1 MDNTKEKNNDL
12 TSGPLTIKIIK
23 FIIPLMLTGILQL
36 LYNAADSIV
45 VGHYDGSSALAAV
58 SSVGA
63 LINLLVNAF
72 MGLSVGAAVVVAQD
86 YGAKDYEG
94 VSKTVH
100 TSYLISIIGGIVVG
114 AIGLIFSRQFLIW
127 MGSPEDVLPLS
138 TEYLMIYFIGTPA
151 NMAYNFGASIL
162 RSIGDTKRPLYFLT
176 ISGLVNVV
184 LNLVLVIVF
193 HMGVAGVAYATII
206 SQILSAVMVIV
217 YMMKSKDCVRFVP
230 KKMRIHGDKLKKM
243 LYIGLPAGFQGTV
256 FSLSN
261 VVIQSAVNSFG
272 SLVMAGNGA
281 ASSLE
286 GFTYTAMNSVYQAS
300 LTFVGQN
307 VGAKKYDRINKVQGV
322 CLVLVTIIGLVF
334 GVTTYCLGEPLLS
347 IYLPNDPE
355 AIPYGII
362 RMSYIALPYFLCGM
376 MEVMVGGQRGMG
388 MSFIPM
394 INALLGSCV
403 LRIVWISTVFAA
415 DPTLF
420 TLYISYP
427 ISWIVTTLAHT
438 VFYFVKLHSLKK
450 KARLEAGNVSVKPT
464 CQ

>member
-1 MDNTKEKNNDL
+1 
-12 TSGPLTIKIIK
+12 
-23 FIIPLMLTGILQL
+23 MLTGILQL

-162 RSIGDTKRPLYFLT
+162 RSVGDTKRPLYFLT
-176 ISGLVNVV
+176 ISGLVNIV

-230 KKMRIHGDKLKKM
+230 KNMRIYGDKLKKM

-307 VGAKKYDRINKVQGV
+307 VGAKKYNRINKVQGV

-450 KARLEAGNVSVKPT
+450 KARLEAGN
-464 CQ
+464 

>member
-162 RSIGDTKRPLYFLT
+162 RSVGDTKRPLYFLT
-176 ISGLVNVV
+176 ISGLVNIV

-230 KKMRIHGDKLKKM
+230 KNMRIYGDKLKKM

-307 VGAKKYDRINKVQGV
+307 VGAKKYNRINKVQGV

-438 VFYFVKLHSLKK
+438 VFYFVKLHSLQK
-450 KARLEAGNVSVKPT
+450 KARLESGN
-464 CQ
+464 

>member
-1 MDNTKEKNNDL
+1 MDTTKENNNDL

-86 YGAKDYEG
+86 CGAKDYEG

-127 MGSPEDVLPLS
+127 MESPEDVLPLS

-162 RSIGDTKRPLYFLT
+162 RSVGDTKRPLYFLT

-427 ISWIVTTLAHT
+427 ISWIVTTLAHA
-438 VFYFVKLHSLKK
+438 VFYFIKLHSLKK
-450 KARLEAGNVSVKPT
+450 KARLEAGN
-464 CQ
+464 

>member
-1 MDNTKEKNNDL
+1 MDTTKENNNDL

-162 RSIGDTKRPLYFLT
+162 RSVGDTKRPLYFLT
-176 ISGLVNVV
+176 ISGLVNIV

-230 KKMRIHGDKLKKM
+230 KNMRIYGDKLKKM

-307 VGAKKYDRINKVQGV
+307 VGAKKYNRINKVQGV

-450 KARLEAGNVSVKPT
+450 KARLEAGN
-464 CQ
+464 

>member
-114 AIGLIFSRQFLIW
+114 AIGLIFSRQFLIL

-138 TEYLMIYFIGTPA
+138 TEYLMIYFAGTPA

-162 RSIGDTKRPLYFLT
+162 RSVGDTKRPLYFLT

-427 ISWIVTTLAHT
+427 ISWIVTTLAHA
-438 VFYFVKLHSLKK
+438 VFYFIKLHSLKK
-450 KARLEAGNVSVKPT
+450 KARLEAGN
-464 CQ
+464 

>member
-127 MGSPEDVLPLS
+127 MESPEDVLPLS

-162 RSIGDTKRPLYFLT
+162 RSVGDTKRPLYFLT
-176 ISGLVNVV
+176 ISGLVNVI
-184 LNLVLVIVF
+184 LNLVLVIIF

-450 KARLEAGNVSVKPT
+450 KARLEAGN
-464 CQ
+464 

>member
-100 TSYLISIIGGIVVG
+100 TSYLISIIGGVVVG

-162 RSIGDTKRPLYFLT
+162 RSVGDTKRPLYFLT
-176 ISGLVNVV
+176 ISGLVNVI

-427 ISWIVTTLAHT
+427 ISWIVTTLAHA
-438 VFYFVKLHSLKK
+438 VFYFIKLHSLKK
-450 KARLEAGNVSVKPT
+450 KARLEAEN
-464 CQ
+464 

>member
-162 RSIGDTKRPLYFLT
+162 RSVGDTKRPLYFLT
-176 ISGLVNVV
+176 ISGLVNVI

-450 KARLEAGNVSVKPT
+450 KARLEAGN
-464 CQ
+464 

>member
-138 TEYLMIYFIGTPA
+138 TEYLMIYFAGTPA

-162 RSIGDTKRPLYFLT
+162 RSVGDTKRPLYFLT
-176 ISGLVNVV
+176 ISGLVNIV

-230 KKMRIHGDKLKKM
+230 KNMRIYGDKLKKM

-450 KARLEAGNVSVKPT
+450 KARLEAGN
-464 CQ
+464 

>member
-127 MGSPEDVLPLS
+127 MESPEDVLPLS
-138 TEYLMIYFIGTPA
+138 TEYLMIYFAGTPA

-162 RSIGDTKRPLYFLT
+162 RSVGDTKRPLYFLT

-427 ISWIVTTLAHT
+427 ISWAVTTLAHT

-450 KARLEAGNVSVKPT
+450 KARLEAGN
-464 CQ
+464 

>member
-1 MDNTKEKNNDL
+1 MDTTKENNNDL

-230 KKMRIHGDKLKKM
+230 KNMRIYGDKLKKM

-427 ISWIVTTLAHT
+427 ISWAVTTLAHT
-438 VFYFVKLHSLKK
+438 VFYFIKLHSLKK
-450 KARLEAGNVSVKPT
+450 KARLEAGN
-464 CQ
+464 

>member
-230 KKMRIHGDKLKKM
+230 KNMRIHGDKLKKM

-450 KARLEAGNVSVKPT
+450 KARLEAGN
-464 CQ
+464 

>member
-1 MDNTKEKNNDL
+1 MDTTKENNNDL

-127 MGSPEDVLPLS
+127 MESPEDVLPLS
-138 TEYLMIYFIGTPA
+138 TEYLMIYFAGTPA

-162 RSIGDTKRPLYFLT
+162 RSVGDTKRPLYFLT

-427 ISWIVTTLAHT
+427 ISWAVTTLAHT
-438 VFYFVKLHSLKK
+438 VFYFIKLHSLKK
-450 KARLEAGNVSVKPT
+450 KARLEAGN
-464 CQ
+464 

>member
-127 MGSPEDVLPLS
+127 MESPEDVLPLS

-162 RSIGDTKRPLYFLT
+162 RSVGDTKRPLYFLT
-176 ISGLVNVV
+176 ISGLVNVI
-184 LNLVLVIVF
+184 LNLVLVIIF

-427 ISWIVTTLAHT
+427 ISWIVTTLAHA
-438 VFYFVKLHSLKK
+438 VFYFIKLHSLKK
-450 KARLEAGNVSVKPT
+450 KARLEAGN
-464 CQ
+464 

>member
-162 RSIGDTKRPLYFLT
+162 RSVGDTKRPLYFLT
-176 ISGLVNVV
+176 ISGLVNIV

-230 KKMRIHGDKLKKM
+230 KNMRIYGDKLKKM

-307 VGAKKYDRINKVQGV
+307 VGAKKYNRINKVQGV

-394 INALLGSCV
+394 INALLGSCI
-403 LRIVWISTVFAA
+403 LRIIWISTVFAA

-450 KARLEAGNVSVKPT
+450 KARLEAGN
-464 CQ
+464 

>member
-138 TEYLMIYFIGTPA
+138 TEYLMIYFAGTPA

-162 RSIGDTKRPLYFLT
+162 RSVGDTKRPLYFLT

-427 ISWIVTTLAHT
+427 ISWAVTTLAHT
-438 VFYFVKLHSLKK
+438 VFYFIKLHSLKK
-450 KARLEAGNVSVKPT
+450 KARLEPGN
-464 CQ
+464 

>member
-450 KARLEAGNVSVKPT
+450 KARLEAGN
-464 CQ
+464 

>member
-127 MGSPEDVLPLS
+127 MESPEDVLPLS
-138 TEYLMIYFIGTPA
+138 TEYLMIYFAGTPA

-162 RSIGDTKRPLYFLT
+162 RSVGDTKRPLYFLT
-176 ISGLVNVV
+176 ISGLVNIV

-450 KARLEAGNVSVKPT
+450 KARLEAGN
-464 CQ
+464 

>member
-138 TEYLMIYFIGTPA
+138 TEYLMIYFAGTPA

-162 RSIGDTKRPLYFLT
+162 RSVGDTKRPLYFLT

-347 IYLPNDPE
+347 IYLPKDPE

-427 ISWIVTTLAHT
+427 ISWAVTTLAHA
-438 VFYFVKLHSLKK
+438 VFYFIKLHSLKK
-450 KARLEAGNVSVKPT
+450 KARLEAGN
-464 CQ
+464 

>member
-1 MDNTKEKNNDL
+1 MDNTKENNNDL

-162 RSIGDTKRPLYFLT
+162 RSVGDTKRPLYFLT
-176 ISGLVNVV
+176 ISGLVNVI
-184 LNLVLVIVF
+184 LNLVLVIIF

-450 KARLEAGNVSVKPT
+450 KARLEAGN
-464 CQ
+464 

>member
-1 MDNTKEKNNDL
+1 MDTTKEKNNDL

-162 RSIGDTKRPLYFLT
+162 RSVGDTKRPLYFLT
-176 ISGLVNVV
+176 ISGLVNVI

-450 KARLEAGNVSVKPT
+450 KARLEAEN
-464 CQ
+464 

>member
-1 MDNTKEKNNDL
+1 MDTTKENNNDL

-138 TEYLMIYFIGTPA
+138 TEYLMIYFAGTPA

-162 RSIGDTKRPLYFLT
+162 RSVGDTKRPLYFLT

-322 CLVLVTIIGLVF
+322 CLVLVIIIGLVF

-427 ISWIVTTLAHT
+427 ISWIVTTFAHT

-450 KARLEAGNVSVKPT
+450 KARLEAGN
-464 CQ
+464 

>member
-1 MDNTKEKNNDL
+1 MDNTKENNNDL

-162 RSIGDTKRPLYFLT
+162 RSVGDTKRPLYFLT
-176 ISGLVNVV
+176 ISGLVNVI

-230 KKMRIHGDKLKKM
+230 KKMRIHGDKFKKM

-427 ISWIVTTLAHT
+427 ISWAVTTLAHT

-450 KARLEAGNVSVKPT
+450 KARLEAGN
-464 CQ
+464 

>member
-162 RSIGDTKRPLYFLT
+162 RSVGDTKRPLYFLT
-176 ISGLVNVV
+176 ISGLVNIV

-230 KKMRIHGDKLKKM
+230 KNMRIYGDKLKKM

-334 GVTTYCLGEPLLS
+334 GVATYCLGEPLLS

-450 KARLEAGNVSVKPT
+450 KARLEAGN
-464 CQ
+464 

>member
-1 MDNTKEKNNDL
+1 MDTTKENNNDL

-450 KARLEAGNVSVKPT
+450 KARLEAGN
-464 CQ
+464 

>member
-127 MGSPEDVLPLS
+127 MESPEDVLPLS
-138 TEYLMIYFIGTPA
+138 TEYLMIYFTGTPA

-162 RSIGDTKRPLYFLT
+162 RSVGDTKRPLYFLT
-176 ISGLVNVV
+176 ISGLVNVI

-230 KKMRIHGDKLKKM
+230 KNMRIYGDKLKKM

-450 KARLEAGNVSVKPT
+450 KARLEAGN
-464 CQ
+464 

>member
-334 GVTTYCLGEPLLS
+334 GMMSVLKSPPQRLISPAETPRVKNANRPLIAAMNSAAGRPIAPAANMVTRFESPAFAPGGMPGSGGRRFSRIPSTSASAPNSPMSAMRSVFFFMDVLS
-347 IYLPNDPE
+347 IL
-355 AIPYGII
+355 
-362 RMSYIALPYFLCGM
+362 RYFF
-376 MEVMVGGQRGMG
+376 R
-388 MSFIPM
+388 
-394 INALLGSCV
+394 
-403 LRIVWISTVFAA
+403 
-415 DPTLF
+415 
-420 TLYISYP
+420 
-427 ISWIVTTLAHT
+427 
-438 VFYFVKLHSLKK
+438 
-450 KARLEAGNVSVKPT
+450 KARVGSPFQGT
-464 CQ
+464 P

>member
-127 MGSPEDVLPLS
+127 MESPEDVLPLS
-138 TEYLMIYFIGTPA
+138 TEYLMIYFAGTPA

-162 RSIGDTKRPLYFLT
+162 RSVGDTKRPLYFLT

-230 KKMRIHGDKLKKM
+230 KNMRIYGDKLKKM

-450 KARLEAGNVSVKPT
+450 KARLEAGN
-464 CQ
+464 

>member
-127 MGSPEDVLPLS
+127 MESPEDVLPLS
-138 TEYLMIYFIGTPA
+138 TEYLMIYFAGTPA

-162 RSIGDTKRPLYFLT
+162 RSVGDTKRPLYFLT
-176 ISGLVNVV
+176 ISGLVNIV

-230 KKMRIHGDKLKKM
+230 KNMRIYGDKLKKM

-450 KARLEAGNVSVKPT
+450 KARLEAGN
-464 CQ
+464 

>member
-1 MDNTKEKNNDL
+1 MDTTKENNNDL

-127 MGSPEDVLPLS
+127 MESPEDVLPLS
-138 TEYLMIYFIGTPA
+138 TEYLMIYFAGTPA

-162 RSIGDTKRPLYFLT
+162 RSVGDTKRPLYFLT
-176 ISGLVNVV
+176 ISGLVNIV

-230 KKMRIHGDKLKKM
+230 KNMRIYGDKLKKM

-450 KARLEAGNVSVKPT
+450 KARLEAGN
-464 CQ
+464 

>member
-100 TSYLISIIGGIVVG
+100 TSYFISIIGGIVVG

-176 ISGLVNVV
+176 ISGLVNVI

-427 ISWIVTTLAHT
+427 ISWAVTTLAHT

-450 KARLEAGNVSVKPT
+450 KARLEAGN
-464 CQ
+464 

>member
-1 MDNTKEKNNDL
+1 MDTTKENNNDL

-127 MGSPEDVLPLS
+127 MESPEDVLPLS

-162 RSIGDTKRPLYFLT
+162 RSVGDTKRPLYFLT

-427 ISWIVTTLAHT
+427 ISWIVTTLAHA
-438 VFYFVKLHSLKK
+438 VFYFIKLHSLKK
-450 KARLEAGNVSVKPT
+450 KARLEAGN
-464 CQ
+464 

>member
-162 RSIGDTKRPLYFLT
+162 RSVGDTKRPLYFLT
-176 ISGLVNVV
+176 ISGLVNVI

-427 ISWIVTTLAHT
+427 ISWAVTTLAHT

-450 KARLEAGNVSVKPT
+450 KARLEAGN
-464 CQ
+464 

>member
-127 MGSPEDVLPLS
+127 MESPEDVLPLS
-138 TEYLMIYFIGTPA
+138 TEYLMIYFAGTPA

-162 RSIGDTKRPLYFLT
+162 RSVGDTKRPLYFLT

-230 KKMRIHGDKLKKM
+230 KNMRIYGDKLKKM

-307 VGAKKYDRINKVQGV
+307 VGAKKYNRINKVQGV

-450 KARLEAGNVSVKPT
+450 KARLEAGN
-464 CQ
+464 

>member
-162 RSIGDTKRPLYFLT
+162 RSVGDTKRPLYFLT
-176 ISGLVNVV
+176 ISGLVNIV

-230 KKMRIHGDKLKKM
+230 KNMRIYGDKLKKM

-307 VGAKKYDRINKVQGV
+307 VGAKKYNRINKVQGV

-394 INALLGSCV
+394 INALLGSCI

-450 KARLEAGNVSVKPT
+450 KARLESGN
-464 CQ
+464 

>member
-138 TEYLMIYFIGTPA
+138 TEYLMIYFAGTPA

-162 RSIGDTKRPLYFLT
+162 RSVGDTKRPLYFLT

-427 ISWIVTTLAHT
+427 ISWAVTTLAHA
-438 VFYFVKLHSLKK
+438 VFYFIKLHSLKK
-450 KARLEAGNVSVKPT
+450 KARLEAGN
-464 CQ
+464 

>member
-127 MGSPEDVLPLS
+127 MESPEDVLPLS
-138 TEYLMIYFIGTPA
+138 AEYLMIYFIGTPA

-162 RSIGDTKRPLYFLT
+162 RSVGDTKRPLYFLT
-176 ISGLVNVV
+176 ISGLVNIV

-450 KARLEAGNVSVKPT
+450 KARLEAGN
-464 CQ
+464 

>member
-1 MDNTKEKNNDL
+1 MDTTKENNNDL

-127 MGSPEDVLPLS
+127 MESPEDVLPLS
-138 TEYLMIYFIGTPA
+138 TEYLMIYFAGTPA

-162 RSIGDTKRPLYFLT
+162 RSVGDTKRPLYFLT

-230 KKMRIHGDKLKKM
+230 KNMRIYGDKLKKM

-438 VFYFVKLHSLKK
+438 VFYFIKLHSLKK
-450 KARLEAGNVSVKPT
+450 KARLEAGN
-464 CQ
+464 